1 MILKILLSAIL
12 FVPLLGGVF
21 VLFLWNRPLVGRIVA
36 LGTALTDLF
45 LILTLMMLIFLS
57 GSMAGAM
64 IFVDIAWIPQ
74 FGIGYRLAMD
84 GISLCLIFLAAFLSV
99 LSILVSWQE
108 IRERMALFHF
118 FILAMQTGVTG
129 VFLAADLFLFYLFW
143 ELQLIPMFFLIGI
156 WGHENRVYAAL
167 KFVVFGIFG
176 SLLMLLAIIGLYL
189 HHGSATG
196 VYSFSLFTLLNT
208 PMSMTV
214 QLWLYAAFLLSFAI
228 RIPVFPL
235 HTWLPDAHTEAP
247 TAGSVL
253 LAGLLLKTGAYALL
267 RFGFPL
273 FPDAS
278 GFLSPVLIVLGLF
291 GLFYASWI
299 ALAQKDIK
307 RLVAYS
313 SIGHMGLIVVGIGIF
328 NALTLSGVVVQMINH
343 GITTSALF
351 IMAGML
357 QQRAGTRQIADFGGL
372 WKKMP
377 VYSAFFL
384 LFAMASVGLPGLNNF
399 VGEIL
404 ILVGAF
410 KHNPWVGFLGF
421 AGIVFILVYMLK
433 LVQDLLFGEPSKEFD
448 MADITPREAAIL
460 IPLAMIVFYIGLY
473 PAWVLG
479 ILEIPVQNIMDQAI
493 NTVIPEMI
501 TQ

>member
-1 MILKILLSAIL
+1 MILNALLSAIL

-21 VLFLWNRPLVGRIVA
+21 VLFLWNRPSASRIVS
-36 LGTALTDLF
+36 LGTALADFF
-45 LILTLMMLIFLS
+45 LILTLLMLIVVG
-57 GSMAGAM
+57 GSRASAL
-64 IFVDIAWIPQ
+64 IFIDIAWIKQ
-74 FGIGYRLAMD
+74 FGIGYRLVLD
-84 GISLCLIFLAAFLSV
+84 GISLCLIFLTAFLSV
-99 LSILVSWQE
+99 LCILVSWQE
-108 IRERMALFHF
+108 IRERVALFHF
-118 FILAMQTGVTG
+118 FILAMQTGVMG
-129 VFLAADLFLFYLFW
+129 VFLAADLFLFYLSW

-156 WGHENRVYAAL
+156 WGHEHRVYATI
-167 KFVVFGIFG
+167 KFVLFSIAG

-189 HHGSATG
+189 HHGASTG

-228 RIPVFPL
+228 KIPVFPL
-235 HTWLPDAHTEAP
+235 HTWLPDAHAEAS
-247 TAGSVL
+247 TAGSVI

-273 FPDAS
+273 FPDAA
-278 GFLSPVLIVLGLF
+278 GFSAPVLIVLGLV

-328 NALTLSGVVVQMINH
+328 NALTLSGAVVQMINH
-343 GITTSALF
+343 GITISALF

-357 QQRAGTRQIADFGGL
+357 QQRTGTRQIADFGGL

-377 VYSAFFL
+377 VYSGFFL
-384 LFAMASVGLPGLNNF
+384 LFAMASIGLPGLNNF

-433 LVQDLLFGEPSKEFD
+433 LVQDLLFGEPSKELD

-460 IPLAMIVFYIGLY
+460 IPLAMIVFYMGIHPG
-473 PAWVLG
+473 WVLG
-479 ILEIPVQNIMDQAI
+479 ILEVPVQNIIDQAL

-501 TQ
+501 R